1 MSELRVNSIEK
12 RDGNNVSLSENTP
25 IIDTKLTGKVIG
37 TILKNKY
44 HSNI

>member
-1 MSELRVNSIEK
+1 MFNLFKKNENTKE
-12 RDGNNVSLSENTP
+12 NNVSLSENTP
-25 IIDTKLTGKVIG
+25 IMDTKLTGKVIG